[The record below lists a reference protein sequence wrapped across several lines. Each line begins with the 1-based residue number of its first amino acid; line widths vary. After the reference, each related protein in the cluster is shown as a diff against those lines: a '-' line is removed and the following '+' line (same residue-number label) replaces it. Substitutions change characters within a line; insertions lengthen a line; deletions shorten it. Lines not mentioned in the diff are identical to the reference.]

1 LQIALR
7 RVVANHRRKKYSHIW
22 PIDPSAGKPPKNWPG
37 WPGDK
42 KFALVL
48 SHDVDTQRGHD
59 HCLQLMNIEKELGF
73 RSSFNF
79 VPERYTVS
87 KKVRAEIVN
96 NGFGVGVHGLKHDG
110 KLFSSKK
117 IFNKRAD
124 RINHYLKQWGT
135 KGFTSPSTHHNLRW
149 MHALDIEFDTST
161 FDTDPFEPQ
170 PDGVATIFPFRVNGK
185 SDTNGF
191 LEMPYTLP
199 QDFTLFIIMREPG
212 VDVWEKKL
220 AWIAEKGGM
229 ALLNTHADYMNFEG
243 NTHFPETY
251 PSEYYEG
258 FLRHVKNRYA
268 GQYWQALPE
277 DVARFYRSD
286 VEYANHCLLEN

>member
-1 LQIALR
+1 L
-7 RVVANHRRKKYSHIW
+7 KKYSHVW
-22 PIDPSAGKPPKNWPG
+22 PIDPAAGKPPENWPG
-37 WPGDK
+37 WPENK
-42 KFALVL
+42 KFTLVL

-59 HCLQLMNIEKELGF
+59 QCRRLMDIEKKLGF
-73 RSSFNF
+73 RSCLNF

-87 KKVRAEIVN
+87 AKLRAEAES
-96 NGFGVGVHGLKHDG
+96 NGFGIGVHGLKHDG

-117 IFNKRAD
+117 IFNKRTE
-124 RINHYLKQWGT
+124 RINYYLKKWGT

-191 LEMPYTLP
+191 LEMPYTLS
-199 QDFTLFIIMREPG
+199 QDFTLFIIMRESG
-212 VDVWEKKL
+212 IDVWKKKL

-229 ALLNTHADYMNFEG
+229 ALLNTHSDYMTFDG
-243 NTHFPETY
+243 NKCSLETY
-251 PSEYYEG
+251 PVEHFEN
-258 FLRHVKNRYA
+258 FLKHVKNRYE
-268 GQYWQALPE
+268 GQYWGALPGE
-277 DVARFYRSD
+277 VARYI
-286 VEYANHCLLEN
+286 HQKMG